1 MKRVVDVLYGLRGY
15 PNAARFT
22 DFKTDFKNY
31 DYEIKCFRTNQFIGN
46 FTTGK

>member
-22 DFKTDFKNY
+22 DFKTDLFANGSTPSITI
-31 DYEIKCFRTNQFIGN
+31 DTAGVI
-46 FTTGK
+46 